1 MSLGLVIPLL
11 DEVELV
17 AEVAQG
23 IHDVLES
30 AGIEHTI
37 VLVDNGSTDGT
48 GRAID
53 ALTDTLPVEAVHLA
67 DNAGY
72 GGGIL
77 AGLGALAANPPEVLG
92 WCWGD
97 GQVRPDTL
105 PPLYR
110 ACIRGAPM
118 AKVVR
123 TERLDGTTRKVIS
136 TGYAWAIR
144 SIGVD
149 HPDVNGCPKLFRQ
162 EALAE
167 LAPRS
172 TDWFLDAEVVLGAL
186 TRKWQIATHPAAM
199 APRSAGRSKVG
210 AATIVEF
217 AWNLA
222 RWRLTHR
229 L

>member
-11 DEVELV
+11 DEVELAADV
-17 AEVAQG
+17 AHD
-23 IHDVLES
+23 IHRVLQS
-30 AGIEHTI
+30 AKIDHTL
-37 VLVDNGSTDGT
+37 VLVNNGSTDGT
-48 GRAID
+48 GAVID
-53 ALTDTLPVEAVHLA
+53 ALAEQLPVIAVHLQ

-77 AGLGALAANPPEVLG
+77 AGLKALQADPPEVLG

-97 GQVRPDTL
+97 GQVRADVL

-110 ACIRGAPM
+110 ACIKGAPM

-123 TERLDGTTRKVIS
+123 TERLDGLLRKVIT
-136 TGYAWAIR
+136 TGYSRVIQAIGA
-144 SIGVD
+144 S

-162 EALAE
+162 DALDE
-167 LAPRS
+167 LAPLS

-186 TRKWQIATHPAAM
+186 GRGWEIATHPAAM
-199 APRSAGRSKVG
+199 TPRAAGRSKVG
-210 AATIVEF
+210 AATVLEF

-222 RWRLTHR
+222 RWRMTHR
-229 L
+229 I

>member
-11 DEVELV
+11 DEVEL
-17 AEVAQG
+17 AGDVAQG
-23 IHDVLES
+23 IHSVLQS
-30 AGIEHTI
+30 AKIDHTL

-48 GRAID
+48 GALID
-53 ALTDTLPVEAVHLA
+53 ALAEQLPVIPVHLQ

-77 AGLGALAANPPEVLG
+77 AGLKALQADPPQIVG

-97 GQVRPDTL
+97 GQIRPDVL

-110 ACIRGAPM
+110 ACIKGAPM

-123 TERLDGTTRKVIS
+123 TERLDGLLRRVVT
-136 TGYAWAIR
+136 TGYSRVMLAIGA
-144 SIGVD
+144 S

-162 EALAE
+162 EALAA

-186 TRKWQIATHPAAM
+186 SQDWEIATHPAAM
-199 APRSAGRSKVG
+199 APRAAGRSKVG
-210 AATIVEF
+210 AATVLEF

-229 L
+229 I